1 MSLQKENL
9 IIFTEIICSSSSIF
23 VEHIVD
29 TIFTPLLDS
38 PKVRNSYRFMVSLN
52 FCGRIIKMEGPN
64 IWKTKPFALI
74 IVVGILA
81 IGLVNNGSL
90 VYAYVT
96 IASPTGGQQ
105 IPTGSAF
112 NIRGTSTAANDTNHC
127 VVSVIMNGIRPYQ
140 KTIPTGTNGTEDYT
154 SWQFTGDPNYATVKL
169 GQNKITAKYSC
180 FPGSDTNN
188 TQAGFVKYHSV
199 NVTGIGQQQPQQ
211 TSSPLLPSV
220 LGPSSNGVTTGNS
233 GGKIVKEPAQSKI
246 IK

>member
-1 MSLQKENL
+1 
-9 IIFTEIICSSSSIF
+9 
-23 VEHIVD
+23 
-29 TIFTPLLDS
+29 
-38 PKVRNSYRFMVSLN
+38 MVSLN
-52 FCGRIIKMEGPN
+52 FCGGIIKMKGIK
-64 IWKTKPFALI
+64 IWNTKPLAI
-74 IVVGILA
+74 IIIVGILT
-81 IGLVNNGSL
+81 IGLVSYSNI

-105 IPTGSAF
+105 IPTGGAF
-112 NIRGTSTAANDTNHC
+112 NIKGTSTAANDTNHC

-140 KTIPTGTNGTEDYT
+140 KTIPTGTNGAGDYT

-180 FPGSDTNN
+180 FPSSDTNN